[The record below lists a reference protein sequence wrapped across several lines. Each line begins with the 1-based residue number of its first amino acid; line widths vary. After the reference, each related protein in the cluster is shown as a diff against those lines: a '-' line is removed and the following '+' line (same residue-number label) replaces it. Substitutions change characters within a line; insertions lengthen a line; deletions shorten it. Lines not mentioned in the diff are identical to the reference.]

1 MGLNYKWTCPEIDSQ
16 IDNFKSYIE
25 EILGDYLP
33 NHKDS
38 FIKDLVQDI
47 TSEFNNLAENLRT
60 CNANLRDE
68 AESQIKDKEN
78 NISELEEQIK
88 DLHIELEKVVN

>member
-1 MGLNYKWTCPEIDSQ
+1 MGLHYKWTCPEIDSQ
-16 IDNFKSYIE
+16 IDDFKSYVE
-25 EILGDYLP
+25 EILGDCLP

-60 CNANLRDE
+60 CNSNLRDE
-68 AESQIKDKEN
+68 ADIQIEYLEKKVE
-78 NISELEEQIK
+78 ELEEQIK
-88 DLHIELEKVVN
+88 DLNN